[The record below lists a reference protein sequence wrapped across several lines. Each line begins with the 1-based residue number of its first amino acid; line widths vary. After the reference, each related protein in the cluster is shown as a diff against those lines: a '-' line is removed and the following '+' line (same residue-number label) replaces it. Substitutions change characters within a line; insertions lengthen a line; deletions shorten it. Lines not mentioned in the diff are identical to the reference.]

1 MNAFLAQ
8 QQQQQQQAADAED
21 VAAEEQDVGVRAAI
35 ALSELTAAEDEQVR
49 EVLNATAREA
59 GNN

>member
-1 MNAFLAQ
+1 MNAFLV
-8 QQQQQQQAADAED
+8 QQQAAEEEED
-21 VAAEEQDVGVRAAI
+21 VEEEDVGMRAAI

-49 EVLNATAREA
+49 EVLTATAREA